1 LRRPLESTHHVRLE
15 ANDQRYADD
24 EAPLPTVTSVKVVE
38 NPGEPSRVMGQAACE
53 VMLSSGSVWAASIRE
68 NASTCM

>member
-1 LRRPLESTHHVRLE
+1 MLPGTSPSPPLLLLWSTFQPE
-15 ANDQRYADD
+15 
-24 EAPLPTVTSVKVVE
+24 VTSVKVVE

>member
-1 LRRPLESTHHVRLE
+1 MRRPEKTAIRHHCIISGTGR
-15 ANDQRYADD
+15 AG
-24 EAPLPTVTSVKVVE
+24 TSVTSVKVVE
-38 NPGEPSRVMGQAACE
+38 NPGEPPRVMGQAACE

>member
-1 LRRPLESTHHVRLE
+1 M
-15 ANDQRYADD
+15 
-24 EAPLPTVTSVKVVE
+24 APLPPSVERRARKVTSVKVVE